1 MKTNAS
7 TSSSGTNAFKKLSTF
22 QKWCALITFLIVLLT
37 TLPFTIVLLFGM
49 LPTFTILLTDP
60 RNSSKL
66 IIVGCFNLAGVFVYI
81 LDIIG
86 NFSLTHAF
94 VVVGNIF
101 NLIIMLSS
109 AAFGLIVYSELP
121 NLFLFFSRI
130 SAQKRLENIDRKLE
144 RLTEEWGGEIL
155 NNQASAKEKK

>member
-37 TLPFTIVLLFGM
+37 TLPFTIVLLIGM

-86 NFSLTHAF
+86 NFSLR
-94 VVVGNIF
+94 
-101 NLIIMLSS
+101 MLLWSS
-109 AAFGLIVYSELP
+109 AT
-121 NLFLFFSRI
+121 FSI
-130 SAQKRLENIDRKLE
+130 
-144 RLTEEWGGEIL
+144 
-155 NNQASAKEKK
+155 

>member
-1 MKTNAS
+1 
-7 TSSSGTNAFKKLSTF
+7 
-22 QKWCALITFLIVLLT
+22 
-37 TLPFTIVLLFGM
+37 M

-60 RNSSKL
+60 KNSSKL

-86 NFSLTHAF
+86 NFSITHAF
-94 VVVGNIF
+94 IIVSNIF

-109 AAFGLIVYSELP
+109 AAIGLIVYSELP

-144 RLTEEWGGEIL
+144 RLTEEWGENIL
-155 NNQASAKEKK
+155 NNQAAPQEKK

>member
-37 TLPFTIVLLFGM
+37 TLPFTIVLLIGM

-66 IIVGCFNLAGVFVYI
+66 IIVGVFGYI

-144 RLTEEWGGEIL
+144 RLTEEWGDEIL

>member
-1 MKTNAS
+1 MSNNENKRFNIVIRHQRLQ
-7 TSSSGTNAFKKLSTF
+7 KLSTF

-37 TLPFTIVLLFGM
+37 TLPFTIVLLIGM

-86 NFSLTHAF
+86 NFSLR
-94 VVVGNIF
+94 
-101 NLIIMLSS
+101 MLLWSS
-109 AAFGLIVYSELP
+109 AT
-121 NLFLFFSRI
+121 FSI
-130 SAQKRLENIDRKLE
+130 
-144 RLTEEWGGEIL
+144 
-155 NNQASAKEKK
+155 

>member
-1 MKTNAS
+1 MK
-7 TSSSGTNAFKKLSTF
+7 SSNTTTDRPLRKMSTF
-22 QKWCALITFLIVLLT
+22 QKWCTVITFLIVIFA
-37 TLPFTIVLLFGM
+37 TLPFNIVLLIGM

-60 RNSSKL
+60 KNSSKL

-86 NFSLTHAF
+86 NFSITHAF
-94 VVVGNIF
+94 IIVGNIF

-130 SAQKRLENIDRKLE
+130 SAQKRLENIDRKLN
-144 RLTEEWGGEIL
+144 RLTEEWGEGIL
-155 NNQASAKEKK
+155 NNQATPTEKKS